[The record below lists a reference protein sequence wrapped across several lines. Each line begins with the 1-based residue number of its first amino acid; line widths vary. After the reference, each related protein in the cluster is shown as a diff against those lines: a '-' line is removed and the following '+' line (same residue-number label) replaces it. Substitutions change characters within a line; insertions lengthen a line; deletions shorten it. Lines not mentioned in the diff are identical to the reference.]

1 VAERSTIRETVFH
14 KIKLEIQPVLKD
26 AHDAAAA
33 ELVGFW
39 FVVSEV
45 DGAGDTT
52 GEVFRFPAEPAVA
65 NLLAESLLSALA
77 GAFREPGAP
86 LELEPAEKPAPSG
99 SSSGG
104 IAATDEVGNRR
115 HRRRRRFGN
124 GLEAQGHDPRAS

>member
-1 VAERSTIRETVFH
+1 VSERSRITETVFH
-14 KIKLEIQPVLKD
+14 KVRLEIQPVVKD

-39 FVVSEV
+39 FVVSEC

-65 NLLAESLLSALA
+65 NLLAESLLTALA
-77 GAFREPGAP
+77 GTYREPGAP
-86 LELEPAEKPAPSG
+86 LELEPAADKPAPPAG
-99 SSSGG
+99 SSSG
-104 IAATDEVGNRR
+104 DELGNRR
-115 HRRRRRFGN
+115 GRRRRRFGN